1 MVTNPSAE
9 RALISSPCEW
19 DAAVREGGGH
29 LLQSWRWGEFKTR
42 HGWHVERFASIGQRS
57 VSLGQV
63 LFRDRGPISIAYL
76 PRGPVFDSRDP
87 DGLRNLFAQI
97 DAAAKRRRALY
108 LMVELEKPLPFTG
121 NYKSEGF
128 VLGGEHYQPSRT
140 VKVPLVSD
148 EQLLAQMHQKTRYSV
163 RLAERRGVELLRQ
176 PGSAESV
183 SAFYGL
189 LEDTSARNE
198 FGIHSRAYY
207 ADFLEIFGDDALL
220 LFALVEGVTAAGLI
234 AAKFADEAIYMYGAS
249 STEHRAHG
257 GAFALQFEAMRWA
270 REHGARR
277 YDLWGIPKEDPV
289 STTEEAQD
297 RVAGTKGN
305 DWRGL
310 FKFKTGFGGEVITYP
325 ATLER
330 RYNRA
335 LAFAARRF
343 NDRSG
348 S

>member
-1 MVTNPSAE
+1 MVTNSAAE
-9 RALISSPCEW
+9 RALVASPCEW
-19 DAAVREGGGH
+19 DAAAREGGGH

-42 HGWHVERFASIGQRS
+42 HGWSVERFASVGQRS
-57 VSLGQV
+57 VSLAQV
-63 LFRDRGPISIAYL
+63 LFRERGPISIAYL

-87 DGLRNLFAQI
+87 DGVRNLFSQI

-108 LMVELEKPLPFTG
+108 LMVESDRPLPFTG

-140 VKVPLVSD
+140 VKVPLVPD
-148 EQLLAQMHQKTRYSV
+148 EELLAQMHQKTRYSV
-163 RLAERRGVELLRQ
+163 RLAERRGVELLRR
-176 PGSAESV
+176 PGDGESV
-183 SAFYGL
+183 DAFYRL

-198 FGIHSRAYY
+198 FGIHARKYY
-207 ADFLEIFGDDALL
+207 ADFLEIFEDDALL

-234 AAKFADEAIYMYGAS
+234 AAKFNDEAIYMYGAS

-270 REHGARR
+270 REHGATR
-277 YDLWGIPKEDPV
+277 YDLWGIPKDDPA

-297 RVAGTKGN
+297 RIAGTKGS

-310 FKFKTGFGGEVITYP
+310 FKFKTGFGGEVVCYP
-325 ATLER
+325 PTLER
-330 RYNRA
+330 RYQRA
-335 LAFAARRF
+335 LSFAARRLY
-343 NDRSG
+343 DRSA